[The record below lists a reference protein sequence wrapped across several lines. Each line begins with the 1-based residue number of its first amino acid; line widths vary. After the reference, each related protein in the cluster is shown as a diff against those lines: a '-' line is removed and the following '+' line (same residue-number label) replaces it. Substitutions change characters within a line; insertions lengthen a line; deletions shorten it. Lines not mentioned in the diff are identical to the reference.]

1 MLALIDWLADR
12 DRRADTSIPNAKP
25 GWALLSG
32 DIKIASA
39 NANENPIGTVPP
51 GESFLPGDI
60 KYESPNGN
68 VRIYF
73 AIVTAIILSIL
84 FTLILR
90 FIRTER
96 PSSRGDPGLS
106 GIKRTKSAVAEPYLQ
121 YSLPRARGYL
131 LLEVKRTS
139 ARHCAMSA
147 NDSKPTS
154 SLVTAS
160 EHDGPLA
167 QEHPYK
173 YRLGWRQRT
182 SGKPRTVPRHARR
195 SHTLAEC
202 GRCTL
207 R

>member
-1 MLALIDWLADR
+1 MYSFLKIFIVVVLALALIDWLADR
-12 DRRADTSIPNAKP
+12 DRPADTSIPNAKP

-73 AIVTAIILSIL
+73 PIVTAIILSIL

-106 GIKRTKSAVAEPYLQ
+106 GIKRT
-121 YSLPRARGYL
+121 
-131 LLEVKRTS
+131 
-139 ARHCAMSA
+139 
-147 NDSKPTS
+147 
-154 SLVTAS
+154 
-160 EHDGPLA
+160 
-167 QEHPYK
+167 
-173 YRLGWRQRT
+173 
-182 SGKPRTVPRHARR
+182 
-195 SHTLAEC
+195 
-202 GRCTL
+202 
-207 R
+207 